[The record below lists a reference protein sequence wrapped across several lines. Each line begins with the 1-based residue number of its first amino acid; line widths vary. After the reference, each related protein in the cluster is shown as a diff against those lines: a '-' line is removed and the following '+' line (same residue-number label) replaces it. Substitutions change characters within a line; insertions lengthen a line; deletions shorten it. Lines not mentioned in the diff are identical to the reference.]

1 MVEEAFVLITCE
13 EGHEEKIIN
22 ELTKINEILTT
33 NRVKGPYNILVK
45 IKGETID
52 TIIKIITSEIKTI
65 DKIQYTV
72 TLKVKHNT

>member
-1 MVEEAFVLITCE
+1 MAEAYILITCE

-22 ELTKINEILTT
+22 ELTKINDILITD
-33 NRVKGPYNILVK
+33 RVRGPYNILVK

-52 TIIKIITSEIKTI
+52 TVIKTITSEIKTI

-72 TLKVKHNT
+72 TLKVRHNNR

>member
-22 ELTKINEILTT
+22 ELSEINDILTT
-33 NRVKGPYNILVK
+33 NRVIGPYNILVK

-52 TIIKIITSEIKTI
+52 TVIETITSDIKTI
-65 DKIQYTV
+65 DKIQYTL
-72 TLKVKHNT
+72 TLKVKHNS

>member
-1 MVEEAFVLITCE
+1 MAEAYILITCE

-22 ELTKINEILTT
+22 ELTKIDDILTT
-33 NRVKGPYNILVK
+33 NRIRGPYNILVK

-52 TIIKIITSEIKTI
+52 TVIKTITSEIKTI

-72 TLKVKHNT
+72 TLKVKHTS

>member
-1 MVEEAFVLITCE
+1 MAEAYVLITCE

-22 ELTKINEILTT
+22 ELTNINGILTT
-33 NRVKGPYNILVK
+33 NRVRGPYNVLVK

-52 TIIKIITSEIKTI
+52 TVIKTITSEIKTI

-72 TLKVKHNT
+72 TLKVKHNS

>member
-1 MVEEAFVLITCE
+1 MAEAYVLITCE

-22 ELTKINEILTT
+22 ELTKINDILITD
-33 NRVKGPYNILVK
+33 RVRGPYNILVK

-52 TIIKIITSEIKTI
+52 TVIKTITSEIKTI

-72 TLKVKHNT
+72 TLKVRHNNS

>member
-1 MVEEAFVLITCE
+1 MAEAYVLITCE

-22 ELTKINEILTT
+22 ELSEINDILTT
-33 NRVKGPYNILVK
+33 NRVIGPYNILVK

-52 TIIKIITSEIKTI
+52 TVIETITSDIKTI
-65 DKIQYTV
+65 DKIQYTL

>member
-1 MVEEAFVLITCE
+1 MTEAYVLITCE

-22 ELTKINEILTT
+22 KLSEINDILTT
-33 NRVKGPYNILVK
+33 NRVRGPYNIVVK

-52 TIIKIITSEIKTI
+52 TVIETIISEIKTI

-72 TLKVKHNT
+72 TLKVKHTS

>member
-1 MVEEAFVLITCE
+1 MAEAYVLITCE

-22 ELTKINEILTT
+22 ELSEINDIVTT
-33 NRVKGPYNILVK
+33 NRVIGPYNILVK

-52 TIIKIITSEIKTI
+52 TVIDTITSDIKTI
-65 DKIQYTV
+65 DKIQYTL

>member
-22 ELTKINEILTT
+22 ELTKKKEIVII
-33 NRVKGPYNILVK
+33 NRVRGPYNILVK

-52 TIIKIITSEIKTI
+52 TVIGTITSEIKTN
-65 DKIQYTV
+65 DKIKYIL
-72 TLKVKHNT
+72 TLNVKQNI